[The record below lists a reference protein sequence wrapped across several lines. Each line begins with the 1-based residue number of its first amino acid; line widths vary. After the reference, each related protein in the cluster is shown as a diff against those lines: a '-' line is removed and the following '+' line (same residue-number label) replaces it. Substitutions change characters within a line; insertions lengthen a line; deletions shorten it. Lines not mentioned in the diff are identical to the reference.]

1 MFMQFFFWLAFLVMI
16 GLAIFAIQNSTA
28 PTVVMKFLLWK
39 FETSLIY
46 TILGSIGSGII
57 LTLLLLVPVT
67 IRASLR
73 ARNLRK
79 EIENLEREIKNLEGS
94 RSKGP

>member
-1 MFMQFFFWLAFLVMI
+1 MQFFFWLAFLVI
-16 GLAIFAIQNSTA
+16 VSLAIFAIQNSTA
-28 PTVVMKFLLWK
+28 PTVVMKFLIWS

-67 IRASLR
+67 IRTSLR

-79 EIENLEREIKNLEGS
+79 KKESLEGEKVKNFRRTGS
-94 RSKGP
+94 TES